1 MKNTTGLR
9 QYVQEKR
16 REAEQRVD
24 EAIHELVTRGE
35 AVTFY
40 RIAAVADVSKSY
52 LYTRA
57 NLRERIEALR
67 LQGRERLQQGVADP
81 PSHKA
86 RADAMVTEKGK
97 DVLLAAKQRRI
108 EVLEAE
114 NRRLKEELRSALG
127 KLYSQA

>member
-57 NLRERIEALR
+57 NCVSGLRRCVCK
-67 LQGRERLQQGVADP
+67 VANVY
-81 PSHKA
+81 S
-86 RADAMVTEKGK
+86 R
-97 DVLLAAKQRRI
+97 
-108 EVLEAE
+108 
-114 NRRLKEELRSALG
+114 ELRILRATRHG
-127 KLYSQA
+127 RTPW